1 MKNQIVYEK
10 KHLKKFQS
18 VNFVNCE
25 LCEHASWLGGLLIGG
40 VL

>member
-25 LCEHASWLGGLLIGG
+25 LCEHAS
-40 VL
+40 